1 MPSKIEDPAPR
12 AAGRASNVFSSA
24 GEQPE
29 DTQRHRRIQA
39 AEAACQASSSP
50 TIASV
55 CNDLRVEAIVHPLA
69 FDESYASRGV
79 EAAWRGDSPKSNPHL
94 QLALEPA
101 VTLRGPPQSYT
112 AIASSLLSIPGALRT
127 LRPYQER
134 GHQKLKESI
143 RRGRRRVMHQAP
155 TGSGKTELAA
165 HIIAGALRK
174 GKRAAFIV
182 PKLNLIDQTV
192 ASFEAQG
199 IRAVGVMQ
207 GAHERTDP
215 TQPVQVVSAQ
225 TLSRRSRPDVDI
237 VIVDEAHE
245 LHKSVLSWLADPACS
260 HVVFIG
266 LSATPWSRGLG
277 RFYDDLIISSTTAEL
292 IQGGYLCDF
301 ITFAPSDP
309 DLSRV
314 PVVAGDFHQGEL
326 AVAMDRPVLVGDVI
340 ETWLKRGENLQTL
353 CFCVNRNHA
362 KHMTERFLEV
372 GVAAEYMDGHTRRE
386 SRLAIFDRY
395 RAGETRIICNVGVLT
410 IGIDLDVR
418 CIIDA
423 KPTKSP
429 ILFVQTIG
437 RGLRPANGKDKLII
451 LDHAG
456 NHLRLGKVTDIGQDY
471 LDDGTRQQRSNK
483 EARKHTGPLL
493 RLCDDCKAVLPRAAS
508 ACPGCGA
515 PTFSGT
521 TIQAAD
527 GELVELG
534 SRASGRKE
542 PTSAEKAQFL
552 AELKALQKP
561 GWKPGWAAAK
571 FKERFGHWPS
581 PQIAGVLPAPAS
593 LKMRNWVKSRSI
605 AWAMRR
611 AHG

>member
-1 MPSKIEDPAPR
+1 MRTAPESEGPAPR

-24 GEQPE
+24 GEQSE
-29 DTQRHRRIQA
+29 DTQEHCRFQA
-39 AEAACQASSSP
+39 ADAVRQTSSSASSGVKA
-50 TIASV
+50 AS
-55 CNDLRVEAIVHPLA
+55 C
-69 FDESYASRGV
+69 
-79 EAAWRGDSPKSNPHL
+79 GDNLTLNPHL
-94 QLALEPA
+94 QLPLEPA
-101 VTLRGPPQSYT
+101 VTVEGRRPSYT
-112 AIASSLLSIPGALRT
+112 TIASSLLSIPGTLRA
-127 LRPYQER
+127 LRPYQESSL
-134 GHQKLKESI
+134 QKLKKSVQQ
-143 RRGRRRVMHQAP
+143 GRRRVMHHAP
-155 TGSGKTELAA
+155 TGAGKTEVAA
-165 HIIAGALRK
+165 HITAGALRK
-174 GKRAAFIV
+174 RKRVAFIV
-182 PKLNLIDQTV
+182 ANLNLIDQTV
-192 ASFEAQG
+192 SSFEAQG

-277 RFYDDLIISSTTAEL
+277 RYYDDLIISSTTAEL

-309 DLSRV
+309 DLSGV
-314 PVVAGDFHQGEL
+314 PVVAGDFHQAGL
-326 AVAMDRPVLVGDVI
+326 AVVMDRPVLVGDVI
-340 ETWLKRGENLQTL
+340 ETWLKRGENRQTF

-372 GVAAEYMDGHTRRE
+372 GVAAEYMDGDTPRE

-395 RAGETRIICNVGVLT
+395 RAGATRIICNVGVLT
-410 IGIDLDVR
+410 TGVDLDVR

-429 ILFVQTIG
+429 IVFVQTIG
-437 RGLRPANGKDKLII
+437 RGLRTASGKDKLII

-456 NHLRLGKVTDIGQDY
+456 NHLRLGRVTDIGQAHH
-471 LDDGTRQQRSNK
+471 DDGFRQQRSNK
-483 EARKHTGPLL
+483 QVRKHTGPLL
-493 RLCDDCKAVLPRAAS
+493 RLCDDCKAVLPRAART
-508 ACPGCGA
+508 CPGCGA
-515 PTFSGT
+515 PAFSR
-521 TIQAAD
+521 TIIDAAD

-571 FKERFGHWPS
+571 FKEKFGHWPS
-581 PQIAGVLPAPAS
+581 SQIAGVPPAPAS
-593 LKMRNWVKSRSI
+593 LNTRNWVASRNI

>member
-1 MPSKIEDPAPR
+1 MWPSPKAGDPAPR

-29 DTQRHRRIQA
+29 DTQA
-39 AEAACQASSSP
+39 DAVCQAPSSS
-50 TIASV
+50 A
-55 CNDLRVEAIVHPLA
+55 VEAT
-69 FDESYASRGV
+69 
-79 EAAWRGDSPKSNPHL
+79 WCGDNLMLNPHL
-94 QLALEPA
+94 QLPLEP
-101 VTLRGPPQSYT
+101 VRGQEQSRT
-112 AIASSLLSIPGALRT
+112 DIASASFSIPGALRA

-134 GHQKLKESI
+134 GLHDLKVSI
-143 RRGRRRVMHQAP
+143 QRGHRRVMKQAP
-155 TGSGKTELAA
+155 TGSGKTEVAG
-165 HIIAGALRK
+165 HIIDGARRK
-174 GKRAAFIV
+174 GKRVVFTV

-215 TQPVQVVSAQ
+215 TQPVQIVSAQ
-225 TLSRRSRPDVDI
+225 TLLRRSRPDADI

-245 LHKSVLSWLADPACS
+245 MHKSVLSWLSDPACS
-260 HVVFIG
+260 KVIFIG
-266 LSATPWSRGLG
+266 MSATPWSRGLG
-277 RFYDDLIISSTTAEL
+277 KYYDDLIISATTADL
-292 IQGGYLCDF
+292 IQAGYLCDF

-314 PVVAGDFHQGEL
+314 PIVAGDFHQGEL
-326 AVAMDRPVLVGDVI
+326 AVAMDKPVLVGDVI
-340 ETWLKRGENLQTL
+340 ETWIKLGENRQTF

-362 KHMTERFLEV
+362 KHITERFLEV
-372 GVAAEYMDGHTRRE
+372 GVAAEYMDGHTPRE
-386 SRLAIFDRY
+386 ARLAIFDRY
-395 RAGETRIICNVGVLT
+395 RVGDTRIICNVGVLT
-410 IGIDLDVR
+410 TGVDLDVR

-437 RGLRPANGKDKLII
+437 RGLRTASGKDKLII

-456 NHLRLGKVTDIGQDY
+456 NHLRLGRVTDIGQDY
-471 LDDGTRQQRSNK
+471 LDDGTRRQRSDK
-483 EARKHTGPLL
+483 RARKHTGPLL

-521 TIQAAD
+521 TIQAED

-552 AELKALQKP
+552 AELKALQQP